1 MLCCKTKYTFATQI
15 EQFGGS
21 PAVKVV
27 DKRKRPLN
35 EVSIS
40 QQNKQ
45 FASFG
50 KEAHEKIKQLIV
62 KHQMILESE
71 NPICIYN
78 MELGCENQ
86 IINIKYNSIISNAKL
101 DAYLINNQI
110 QIGVFNLNKDI
121 TQQPVLDED
130 EFQENFDGIVVD
142 EQEIGNGVY
151 RSIRSLFKIL
161 IPIWSKSILQP
172 GETINLKLGGD
183 G

>member
-1 MLCCKTKYTFATQI
+1 MSCRLVYFQQKKIENYIMYTSSGKIFHSKYKIIALRHYSQNVKYTQKNKYGVQYQIPDEYIVKTEVASQMLCCETKYTFAKL
-15 EQFGGS
+15 

-40 QQNKQ
+40 QQNKR

-78 MELGCENQ
+78 MELECENQ
-86 IINIKYNSIISNAKL
+86 IINIKYNSIIGNAKL
-101 DAYLINNQI
+101 KIYVRICDEAL
-110 QIGVFNLNKDI
+110 
-121 TQQPVLDED
+121 LDW
-130 EFQENFDGIVVD
+130 
-142 EQEIGNGVY
+142 NGY
-151 RSIRSLFKIL
+151 
-161 IPIWSKSILQP
+161 
-172 GETINLKLGGD
+172 
-183 G
+183 